1 MADKKLRYYIIGNA
15 KSLITATNKAGAS
28 LQRLGSKVKGIGQS
42 LKGFQ
47 MFGALA
53 GGAAIKLGAD
63 FDKNITKID
72 ALVGASAEQLKQYSA
87 AARSMAKETGISSK
101 DTSNAMFFIASAGLE
116 GEAAMNVLEAS
127 SKAAASGLG
136 DVATIA
142 DLSTSAMNAFGIS
155 ATDATDVLTAAVREG
170 KLDAETL
177 ASAMG
182 SVLPTASAM
191 DVSFNEVGAAMAAMS
206 RTGTDAASGATQLN
220 SILSALLKTTPQAEE
235 GLAKMGL
242 SSAGLRQ
249 QIKDQGLI
257 SVLDTLRIA
266 LDGNTDAAAQVF
278 PNVRALRGVLDLTG
292 KGAATT
298 SEIFDELNASQGAT
312 AEAFDKTSKSASF
325 QLQKALNG
333 AKESFAEMGTVLL
346 NTLLP
351 VLQGLANTVKS
362 VFSAFNNLEPAQ
374 QKIIAGLGLL
384 ALALPSLLT
393 MLGTLMTTLAGL
405 MTPATLIAAALAGIA
420 YIIYKNWAEVA
431 PVVVGLYNQFVDLY
445 NSSKTLRKII
455 FGVRSAFKSAFIYAR
470 TIVLEFVNVFK
481 TMWNLIKAFS
491 EDGLDA
497 SFGDILSEGFDNA
510 KQIAIDGAEEIGQ
523 EFNDG
528 FTEAIGSQ
536 LEHKTVDQ
544 LNNTLTNVKNKIK
557 GKVSNIFGNMMGG
570 FGMAGDGGGR
580 GIQTVGVGALAGGG
594 ASEQK
599 GILLE
604 TLPVIESVQEKTSLL
619 KETFDAVAGSA
630 EVVGQGIKDAFLGAF
645 DAMMSGENVFK
656 ALGQML
662 LDLIKKLVA
671 AAMAAFVLSTLVK
684 AIFPGAGGSDSKG
697 LLQGMGSFKD
707 LFTSFSGVK
716 FAKGGIVSTP
726 TMGLMGE
733 YPGARSNPEVI
744 APLDK
749 LQGMLAQTGGSGQVQ
764 VGGEF
769 RIKGQ
774 DLVVALQRA
783 ERNRNRIK

>member
-249 QIKDQGLI
+249 QIKDQGLL

-298 SEIFDELNASQGAT
+298 SEIFNELNASQGAT

-362 VFSAFNNLEPAQ
+362 VFSAFNNLAPAQ

-384 ALALPSLLT
+384 ALALPTLLT

-405 MTPATLIAAALAGIA
+405 MSPATLIAAALAGIA

-431 PVVVGLYNQFVDLY
+431 PVIVGLYNQFVDLY
-445 NSSKTLRKII
+445 NSSKTLRVII
-455 FGVRSAFKSAFIYAR
+455 FGVGSAFKSVFIGAR

-491 EDGLDA
+491 EDGLEA

-528 FTEAIGSQ
+528 FTEALGSE

-544 LNNTLTNVKNKIK
+544 LNNTLTNVKNKVK
-557 GKVSNIFGNMMGG
+557 GKVSDIFGNIMGG

-645 DAMMSGENVFK
+645 DAMMAGENVFK

-684 AIFPGAGGSDSKG
+684 AIFPGAGGSDAKG

>member
-1 MADKKLRYYIIGNA
+1 
-15 KSLITATNKAGAS
+15 
-28 LQRLGSKVKGIGQS
+28 
-42 LKGFQ
+42 
-47 MFGALA
+47 
-53 GGAAIKLGAD
+53 
-63 FDKNITKID
+63 
-72 ALVGASAEQLKQYSA
+72 
-87 AARSMAKETGISSK
+87 
-101 DTSNAMFFIASAGLE
+101 
-116 GEAAMNVLEAS
+116 
-127 SKAAASGLG
+127 
-136 DVATIA
+136 
-142 DLSTSAMNAFGIS
+142 
-155 ATDATDVLTAAVREG
+155 
-170 KLDAETL
+170 
-177 ASAMG
+177 
-182 SVLPTASAM
+182 
-191 DVSFNEVGAAMAAMS
+191 
-206 RTGTDAASGATQLN
+206 
-220 SILSALLKTTPQAEE
+220 
-235 GLAKMGL
+235 
-242 SSAGLRQ
+242 
-249 QIKDQGLI
+249 
-257 SVLDTLRIA
+257 
-266 LDGNTDAAAQVF
+266 
-278 PNVRALRGVLDLTG
+278 
-292 KGAATT
+292 
-298 SEIFDELNASQGAT
+298 
-312 AEAFDKTSKSASF
+312 
-325 QLQKALNG
+325 
-333 AKESFAEMGTVLL
+333 MGTVLL

-351 VLQGLANTVKS
+351 VFQGLANTIKA
-362 VFSAFNNLEPAQ
+362 VFSAFNNLAPAQ

-393 MLGTLMTTLAGL
+393 MLGSLMTTLAGL

-431 PVVVGLYNQFVDLY
+431 PVIVGLYNQFVDLY
-445 NSSKTLRKII
+445 NSSKSLRVII
-455 FGVRSAFKSAFIYAR
+455 FGVGSAFKSVFIGVK

-491 EDGLDA
+491 EDGFEA

-510 KQIAIDGAEEIGQ
+510 KQIALDGAEEIGQ

-528 FTEAIGSQ
+528 FTEALGSE

-544 LNNTLTNVKNKIK
+544 LNTTLTNVKNKVK
-557 GKVSNIFGNMMGG
+557 GKVSDIFGNMMGG

-580 GIQTVGVGALAGGG
+580 GIQTVGVGALASGGV
-594 ASEQK
+594 SEQK

-604 TLPVIESVQEKTSLL
+604 TLPVVEKVQQKTSLL

-630 EVVGQGIKDAFLGAF
+630 EVVGQGIKNAFLGAF
-645 DAMMSGENVFK
+645 DAMMAGENVFK

-684 AIFPGAGGSDSKG
+684 AIFPGAGGSDAKG

>member
-249 QIKDQGLI
+249 QIKDQGLL
-257 SVLDTLRIA
+257 SVLDTLRVA

-298 SEIFDELNASQGAT
+298 TEIFNELNKSQGAT

-351 VLQGLANTVKS
+351 VLQGLANTVKA

-374 QKIIAGLGLL
+374 QKIIAGIGLL
-384 ALALPSLLT
+384 VLALPTLLT
-393 MLGTLMTTLAGL
+393 MLGTLMTTLASL
-405 MTPATLIAAALAGIA
+405 MSPATLIAAALAGIA

-445 NSSKTLRKII
+445 NSSKSLRVII
-455 FGVRSAFKSAFIYAR
+455 FGVGSAFKSVFIGVR

-491 EDGLDA
+491 EDGFEA

-510 KQIAIDGAEEIGQ
+510 KQIALDGAEEIGQ

-528 FTEAIGSQ
+528 FTEALGSE

-544 LNNTLTNVKNKIK
+544 LNTTLTNVKNKVK

-570 FGMAGDGGGR
+570 FGMAGGGE
-580 GIQTVGVGALAGGG
+580 GGQITSVKSEGFG

-604 TLPVIESVQEKTSLL
+604 SLPVIEKVQEKSSLL

-645 DAMMSGENVFK
+645 DAMMAGENVFK

-671 AAMAAFVLSTLVK
+671 AAMAAFVLSTLIK
-684 AIFPGAGGSDSKG
+684 AIFPGAGGSDAKG